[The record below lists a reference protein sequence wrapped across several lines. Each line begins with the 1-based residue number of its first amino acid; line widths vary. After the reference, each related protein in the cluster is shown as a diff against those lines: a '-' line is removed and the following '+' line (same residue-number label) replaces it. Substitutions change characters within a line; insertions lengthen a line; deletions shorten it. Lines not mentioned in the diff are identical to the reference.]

1 MRGFFIVSGS
11 ADQENIQYTG
21 DRQLFLCADGS
32 TVKSSSEN
40 RTASNQRAA
49 TWGVVINL
57 LMVAAKLAG
66 GLLGHSYAL
75 VADAIESTVDVFASM
90 VVWAGVRVTAR
101 PPDERHPYG
110 YGRAEPLTVAVV
122 ALMLLGA
129 AFGIAVS
136 AVHEVITPHH
146 TPAPWTL
153 AVLAG
158 VVLVKEVLFRRVMRV
173 AESTSSSAIEADA
186 WHHRSD
192 AITSAAAFLGILI
205 ALWGGPGWEAA
216 DDWAALLAAGIIAM
230 NGVRF
235 LRSAVSELMDR
246 EPDPEVRQAIST
258 VAQNVP
264 GVLAIEKL
272 RVRKV
277 ADVLLADLHV
287 QADPQLNLKA
297 AHDLGGRV
305 KAEIRAAVPAVRDV
319 LIHMEP
325 FERPVVTGSILE

>member
-1 MRGFFIVSGS
+1 VAVSRDS
-11 ADQENIQYTG
+11 VRYTG
-21 DRQLFLCADGS
+21 DNTASITRISS
-32 TVKSSSEN
+32 TLKSSVVN
-40 RTASNQRAA
+40 RAASNQRAA

-57 LMVAAKLAG
+57 LMVAAKLTG

-75 VADAIESTVDVFASM
+75 VADAIESTVDVFASL

-110 YGRAEPLTVAVV
+110 YGRAEPLTVAVI
-122 ALMLLGA
+122 ALLLLGA

-136 AVHEVITPHH
+136 AVHEIITPHH

-153 AVLAG
+153 AVLAV
-158 VVLVKEVLFRRVMRV
+158 VVLVKEVLFRRVLTV
-173 AESTSSSAIEADA
+173 AETTSSSAIEADA

-192 AITSAAAFLGILI
+192 ALTSAAAFLGILI

-216 DDWAALLAAGIIAM
+216 DDWAALFAAGIIAT

-235 LRSAVSELMDR
+235 LRSAVFELMDR
-246 EPDPEVRQAIST
+246 EPDPEVRQTIIT

-287 QADPQLNLKA
+287 QADPMLNLKA

-305 KAEIRAAVPAVRDV
+305 KAEIREAVPAVGDV

-325 FERPVVTGSILE
+325 FEATAAALPVSK

>member
-1 MRGFFIVSGS
+1 
-11 ADQENIQYTG
+11 
-21 DRQLFLCADGS
+21 
-32 TVKSSSEN
+32 
-40 RTASNQRAA
+40 
-49 TWGVVINL
+49 
-57 LMVAAKLAG
+57 
-66 GLLGHSYAL
+66 
-75 VADAIESTVDVFASM
+75 
-90 VVWAGVRVTAR
+90 VRVTAR
-101 PPDERHPYG
+101 PPDEQHPYG

-136 AVHEVITPHH
+136 AIHEIITPHH

-158 VVLVKEVLFRRVMRV
+158 VVLVKEVLFRRVMTV

-216 DDWAALLAAGIIAM
+216 DDWAALVAAAIIAM

-235 LRSAVSELMDR
+235 LRSSVPELMDR
-246 EPDPEVRQAIST
+246 EPDPEVRQKITA

-277 ADVLLADLHV
+277 AEALLADLHV
-287 QADPQLNLKA
+287 QADPQLSLKA
-297 AHDLGGRV
+297 AHDLSGRV
-305 KAEIRAAVPAVRDV
+305 KAEIRQTVPTVREV

-325 FERPVVTGSILE
+325 FEGTILSTSVSK

>member
-1 MRGFFIVSGS
+1 M
-11 ADQENIQYTG
+11 EP
-21 DRQLFLCADGS
+21 
-32 TVKSSSEN
+32 
-40 RTASNQRAA
+40 RTEANQRAA
-49 TWGVVINL
+49 MWGVVVNL
-57 LMVAAKLAG
+57 VMVAAKLAG
-66 GLLGHSYAL
+66 GILGHSYAL
-75 VADAIESTVDVFASM
+75 VADAIESTVDVFASL

-101 PPDERHPYG
+101 PPDEQHPYG

-136 AVHEVITPHH
+136 AIHEIVTPHH
-146 TPAPWTL
+146 APAPFTL

-158 VVLVKEVLFRRVMRV
+158 VVLVKEVLFRRVLRV
-173 AESTSSSAIEADA
+173 AESTTSTAVEADA

-216 DDWAALLAAGIIAM
+216 DDWAAVLAAVIIAA

-235 LRSAVSELMDR
+235 LRTAVSELMDR
-246 EPDPEVRQAIST
+246 EPDPQARQLIAAT
-258 VAQNVP
+258 AVGVE

-277 ADVLLADLHV
+277 AESLLVDLHV
-287 QADPQLNLKA
+287 QAAPAISLHD
-297 AHDLGGRV
+297 AHSLSGRV
-305 KAEIRAAVPAVRDV
+305 KATIRQAVPSVREV

-325 FERPVVTGSILE
+325 FEPASKHE

>member
-1 MRGFFIVSGS
+1 M
-11 ADQENIQYTG
+11 T
-21 DRQLFLCADGS
+21 
-32 TVKSSSEN
+32 SSSSN
-40 RTASNQRAA
+40 RAASNQQAA
-49 TWGVVINL
+49 AWGVIVNL
-57 LMVAAKLAG
+57 LMVATKLTG

-75 VADAIESTVDVFASM
+75 IADAIESTVDVFASL

-101 PPDERHPYG
+101 PPDELHPYG

-129 AFGIAVS
+129 AFGIAIS
-136 AVHEVITPHH
+136 AVHEIVTPHH
-146 TPAPWTL
+146 SPAPWTL

-158 VVLVKEVLFRRVMRV
+158 VVLVKEVLFRRVLNV
-173 AESTSSSAIEADA
+173 AETTSSTAVEADA

-205 ALWGGPGWEAA
+205 AIWGGPGWEAA
-216 DDWAALLAAGIIAM
+216 DDWAALVAAAIIAL

-246 EPDPEVRQAIST
+246 EPDPQVRQTIVT
-258 VAQNVP
+258 VAEAVP

-277 ADVLLADLHV
+277 ADALIADLHV
-287 QADPQLNLKA
+287 QADPQLSLKA
-297 AHDLGGRV
+297 AHDLSGRV
-305 KAEIRAAVPAVRDV
+305 KSELRQAVPPLREV

-325 FERPVVTGSILE
+325 FEGTAIPASASMSTGT

>member
-1 MRGFFIVSGS
+1 MNVSP
-11 ADQENIQYTG
+11 TH
-21 DRQLFLCADGS
+21 
-32 TVKSSSEN
+32 
-40 RTASNQRAA
+40 RTESNQRAA
-49 TWGVVINL
+49 AWGVVVNL
-57 LMVAAKLAG
+57 LMVAVKLTA

-75 VADAIESTVDVFASM
+75 VADAVESTVDVFASM

-101 PPDERHPYG
+101 PPDEQHPYG

-136 AVHEVITPHH
+136 AIREIVTPHH
-146 TPAPWTL
+146 TPAPFTL

-158 VVLVKEVLFRRVMRV
+158 VVLVKEVLFRRVLTV
-173 AESTSSSAIEADA
+173 AETTSSTAVEADA

-216 DDWAALLAAGIIAM
+216 DDFAALVAAGIIAL
-230 NGVRF
+230 NGMRF

-246 EPDPEVRQAIST
+246 EPDPEARQAIAKIA
-258 VAQNVP
+258 VGVD

-277 ADVLLADLHV
+277 AESLLVDLHV
-287 QADPQLNLKA
+287 QAAPAISLKA
-297 AHDLGGRV
+297 AHDLSGQV
-305 KAEIRAAVPAVRDV
+305 KAAIRQAVPNVREV

-325 FERPVVTGSILE
+325 FEGTVSNL